1 MSLVAGFGCNAG
13 SSLLVRYMAPIFMM
27 GSPIAAQIPA
37 ISSSIM
43 GLGNKKYAM
52 QEKSGMVKPTICIK
66 VFLVVTF
73 SKTRPI
79 EIK

>member
-1 MSLVAGFGCNAG
+1 MILVASFGCNAG
-13 SSLLVRYMAPIFMM
+13 SSLLVRYKAPIFMM
-27 GSPIAAQIPA
+27 GSPIAAQMPA

-43 GLGNKKYAM
+43 GLGKMKYAM
-52 QEKSGMVKPTICIK
+52 QEKSGMAKATICIK

-73 SKTRPI
+73 SKTRPM